1 MRTASSALLSATGPL
16 WRKSC
21 WSASRCIP
29 SFTHSKRVK
38 FQRHSAPTRSRPEGG
53 GTGSGHTAEPTAA
66 PERAALTQEGGAAD
80 AVLQAGQA
88 AREVRR
94 PHIHGCRGGA
104 RSAQVRLCH
113 TTLRPATPVGLPG
126 RSRRAQAHTGR
137 SAAQLCSSA
146 WREAPWGARGLR
158 GTVRGM

>member
-94 PHIHGCRGGA
+94 PHIHGCRGG
-104 RSAQVRLCH
+104 S
-113 TTLRPATPVGLPG
+113 TLRSGEAVPHHAPPRHARWAAGPAQARAGAYRPE
-126 RSRRAQAHTGR
+126 RRAAVLLG
-137 SAAQLCSSA
+137 L
-146 WREAPWGARGLR
+146 EGGAMGCKRTTRHG
-158 GTVRGM
+158 

>member
-38 FQRHSAPTRSRPEGG
+38 FQRRSAPTRSRPEGG

-66 PERAALTQEGGAAD
+66 PERSPRK
-80 AVLQAGQA
+80 A
-88 AREVRR
+88 ARPTRS
-94 PHIHGCRGGA
+94 CR
-104 RSAQVRLCH
+104 Q
-113 TTLRPATPVGLPG
+113 G
-126 RSRRAQAHTGR
+126 RQRAK
-137 SAAQLCSSA
+137 SAAPTSMA
-146 WREAPWGARGLR
+146 AAGEHAPLR
-158 GTVRGM
+158 